1 MSLQDCGAAGEIVGA
16 LAVLATIIY
25 LAVQLRYQN
34 KITTA
39 QIQQMRADANNQMG
53 MPMWSSEE
61 NFALFYRIFTEE
73 LGPGELDS
81 ADLFRAQMLLG
92 PFRGSLENTF
102 FQHQSGFL
110 SDEVYE
116 SVSVPNCATFG
127 PAFLRFGLPLDES
140 FRAELMRIISENKPR
155 IGDFEY

>member
-1 MSLQDCGAAGEIVGA
+1 MSIQDWGAVGEIVGA
-16 LAVLATIIY
+16 LAVLATLIY

-34 KITTA
+34 KIAAA

-53 MPMWSSEE
+53 MPIWSSAE
-61 NFALFYRIFTEE
+61 NFALLHRIITEE
-73 LGPGELDS
+73 LGPAELDS

-102 FQHQSGFL
+102 LQYQSGFV
-110 SDEVYE
+110 SDEVYD

-127 PAFLRFGLPLDES
+127 PAFLRFGLALGES
-140 FRAELMRIISENKPR
+140 FRAELLRIISENKPR
-155 IGDFEY
+155 IGDFEH